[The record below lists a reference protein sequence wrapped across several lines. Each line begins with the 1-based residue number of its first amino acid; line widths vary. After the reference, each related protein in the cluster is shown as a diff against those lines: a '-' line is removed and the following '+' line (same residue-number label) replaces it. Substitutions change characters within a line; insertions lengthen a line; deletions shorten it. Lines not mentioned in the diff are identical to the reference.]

1 MLVRNSINLVMKKNI
16 LKSIAILLFSG
27 LVLAGCNGLG
37 KMAKN
42 TDVVNFY
49 MEPSP
54 LIVRGD
60 SVELTVKGNFT
71 PNYFSKKAT
80 IAATPVL
87 INPAEGYEQAFK
99 TGYAQ
104 GEKAAGNH
112 TVVAYDNTTAFE
124 YNDKIAFS
132 PLSGNSASLDLMI
145 VGSQGKKSKIFDPI
159 QLGFGVRTT
168 PYLMQDDD
176 MVLLA
181 KDNYQRIVAYEEIAV
196 INYLINR
203 STVRSSE
210 LKDEDMV
217 AMADFIKEAT
227 VNERIVPTGLGIEA
241 YASPDGELS
250 LNDELANERG
260 ASAQKALAKIIKK
273 NKLEVGDEF
282 YNVRGLGE
290 DWNGFKMLMEAS
302 SIADKD
308 LIIRILEMY
317 SDGEKREQEIKNLA
331 ATYKEIANDIL
342 PELRRSQVHFN
353 FDFINFSDEEISFY
367 IMENPDTLDLE
378 QMLYA
383 ATLTSDLDAKLLI
396 YLGAA
401 MAYPTDY
408 RAPNNAG
415 YILMLMGR
423 PVEAGEQFEIAL
435 GINNNPISANN
446 LGAVARQL
454 GDRTDAMELFKEGAS
469 AGAEVYYNMGLVD
482 VQNGDYASAITNF
495 GSYNSFNVALVKML
509 NGDNEGASRALN
521 ASADKDTAMG
531 FYLAAIIEA
540 RNFNEAGVLDNLSK
554 ATALDA
560 SLLEKAKIDLE
571 FIQYRGK
578 F

>member
-1 MLVRNSINLVMKKNI
+1 MKKNT
-16 LKSIAILLFSG
+16 LNSIAILLLSG

-87 INPAEGYEQAFK
+87 INSAEGYEQAFK

-104 GEKAAGNH
+104 GEKATGNYP
-112 TVVAYDNTTAFE
+112 VVAYDNTTAFD
-124 YNDKIAFS
+124 YNAKIAYS
-132 PLSGNSASLDLMI
+132 PLSGNNASLDLMI

-159 QLGFGVRTT
+159 QLGLGVRTT

-176 MVLLA
+176 MVLIA
-181 KDNYQRIVAYEEIAV
+181 KDNYQRIQSFEEIAV

-203 STVRSSE
+203 SVVRSSE
-210 LKDEDMV
+210 LRDEDMV
-217 AMADFIKEAT
+217 AMADFVKEST
-227 VNERIVPTGLGIEA
+227 VNERIVPTGIGVEA

-250 LNDELANERG
+250 LNDELANDRG
-260 ASAQKALAKIIKK
+260 KSAQKAMAKILKK
-273 NKLEVGDEF
+273 NKVEVEDNF

-290 DWNGFKMLMEAS
+290 DWTGFKLLMETS

-342 PELRRSQVHFN
+342 PELRRSQVNFN
-353 FDFINFSDEEISFY
+353 FDFINFSDEEITFY

-383 ATLTSDLDAKLLI
+383 ATLTNDLDAKLLI
-396 YLGAA
+396 YLGTA

-408 RAPNNAG
+408 RGSNNAG
-415 YILMLMGR
+415 YVLMLMGR
-423 PVEAGEQFEIAL
+423 PEEAGEQFEIAL
-435 GINNNPISANN
+435 SINNNPISANN
-446 LGAVARQL
+446 LGAVARQM
-454 GDRTDAMELFKEGAS
+454 GDRSDAMELFKEGAS

-482 VQNGDYASAITNF
+482 IQNGNYASAITNF
-495 GSYNSFNVALVKML
+495 GSYNTFNVALAKML
-509 NGDNEGASRALN
+509 NGDNEGAARALN
-521 ASADKDTAMG
+521 GSTDKDTAMG

-540 RNFNEAGVLDNLSK
+540 RNYNEAGVLDNLGK
-554 ATALDA
+554 ATGLDA
-560 SLLEKAKIDLE
+560 SLADKAKADLE
-571 FIQYRGK
+571 FFEYRGK